1 MPRRD
6 MTLRVL
12 GLLEREGRL
21 GTLDV
26 ANAMASV
33 RIAPAPSGA
42 YVVTTV
48 VGNFLV
54 GRERSRWLVISLP
67 GD

>member
-1 MPRRD
+1 MPSRD
-6 MTLRVL
+6 MTPRVL

-21 GTLDV
+21 GTMDV
-26 ANAMASV
+26 ANAVASV

-42 YVVTTV
+42 YVVTSAV
-48 VGNFLV
+48 RNFRV
-54 GRERSRWLVISLP
+54 GRERSQWLVISLP